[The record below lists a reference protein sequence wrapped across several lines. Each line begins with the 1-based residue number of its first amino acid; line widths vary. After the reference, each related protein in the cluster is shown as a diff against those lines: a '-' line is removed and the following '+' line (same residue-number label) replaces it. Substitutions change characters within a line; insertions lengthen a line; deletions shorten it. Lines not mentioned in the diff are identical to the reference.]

1 MIFKVKKLTM
11 RFPEYPRQDVWL
23 IEGRE
28 MTLAQFFERYDLD
41 ICEGE
46 MRRRFPQALKQ
57 LDADGFGTVDLTR
70 KYSPPGGSRRKPS
83 ALVALRNW
91 ARRSAKTLKKEHA
104 A

>member
-1 MIFKVKKLTM
+1 MILKVKKLRK
-11 RFPEYPRQDVWL
+11 RFSEFPRQDVWL

-46 MRRRFPQALKQ
+46 MRNRFPKALKQ
-57 LDADGFGTVDLTR
+57 LDADGFGVVDLTR
-70 KYSPPGGSRRKPS
+70 KYSPPGGWQKKPPE
-83 ALVALRNW
+83 LVALENW
-91 ARRSAKTLKKEHA
+91 ARRSAKRTKKERA